1 LLAKFAFPL
10 RRNNMS
16 QNDFNAWST
25 EKAKELFAISHKLMD
40 AAKQLSEQH
49 AQELKAN
56 MDHALN
62 LAKIAAQ
69 SDLEKLK
76 EMQAKA
82 AEESL
87 ERMMA
92 YQTKV
97 KGILKQVN
105 KETAEEA
112 DKYLDK
118 ARTAL
123 HDYLDQAAQKMPMG
137 GAELSKLIKDV
148 SDAGAKV
155 YKEGRKMVDSAL
167 ENAEAQ
173 VEELSKKA
181 TAATKKTAPRA
192 TATKT
197 TTRKSS

>member
-1 LLAKFAFPL
+1 
-10 RRNNMS
+10 MS

-25 EKAKELFAISHKLMD
+25 EKAKELFSISHKLMD
-40 AAKQLSEQH
+40 AAKQLSEHH
-49 AQELKAN
+49 AEELKAN
-56 MDHALN
+56 MEHAMD
-62 LAKIAAQ
+62 LAKMTAK

-76 EMQAKA
+76 EIQSKA

-92 YQTKV
+92 YQAKV

-118 ARTAL
+118 ARSAL
-123 HDYLDQAAQKMPMG
+123 HDYLDQASQKMPIG

-155 YKEGRKMVDSAL
+155 YKEGRKMVDNAL

-173 VEELSKKA
+173 VDEFAKKAAATSKKTTSA
-181 TAATKKTAPRA
+181 
-192 TATKT
+192 KT
-197 TTRKSS
+197 TSRKTS

>member
-1 LLAKFAFPL
+1 
-10 RRNNMS
+10 MS
-16 QNDFNAWST
+16 QNDFGAWSN
-25 EKAKELFAISHKLMD
+25 EKAKELFSISHKLMD
-40 AAKQLSEQH
+40 AAKQLSEHH
-49 AQELKAN
+49 AEELKAN
-56 MDHALN
+56 MEHAMN
-62 LAKIAAQ
+62 LAKISAK

-76 EMQAKA
+76 EIQTKA

-92 YQTKV
+92 YQSKV

-123 HDYLDQAAQKMPMG
+123 HDYLDQASQKMPIG

-155 YKEGRKMVDSAL
+155 YKEGRKMVDTAL
-167 ENAEAQ
+167 ENAETQ
-173 VEELSKKA
+173 VDEFTKKA
-181 TAATKKTAPRA
+181 SASVKKTAPKA
-192 TATKT
+192 AATKT
-197 TTRKSS
+197 TARKTS